1 MHFLRRIFSPR
12 MCLRSCVPG
21 LHFASPNRKLPNV
34 SLEGSSNHFHYL
46 SLHWVS
52 LTIAFFAACFRFLLL
67 RMNTQLFS
75 LRRVTTIAT
84 KTIVTPKKKRWS
96 FKNCVYLFCFFS
108 YPKSNKEVLLFYP
121 LFNFPFSNKVV
132 GLTLRP
138 LKNSI
143 VCDAL
148 YRVSIRSNNTSIMLQ
163 LYFKYHHNVL
173 TTIIGC

>member
-1 MHFLRRIFSPR
+1 MFQVSPVAIPHTLYYPSRVHTDLFSEAMHFLRRIFSPR

-84 KTIVTPKKKRWS
+84 KTIVTPKKSEDHLKTV
-96 FKNCVYLFCFFS
+96 FICFVFLAI
-108 YPKSNKEVLLFYP
+108 PKVIRRCYYSIHFLISP
-121 LFNFPFSNKVV
+121 FPTKLSV
-132 GLTLRP
+132 
-138 LKNSI
+138 
-143 VCDAL
+143 
-148 YRVSIRSNNTSIMLQ
+148 
-163 LYFKYHHNVL
+163 
-173 TTIIGC
+173 